1 MTDASVYLG
10 LGDAGIVEKV
20 LETKIAFSGKTNE
33 SQRVIY
39 IKIREMNKPRAGDKC
54 ACFTAD
60 TEVLTKGRG
69 WISIRDVTK
78 EDLVAS
84 LDNGVLQYVHP
95 EATMEYDYEG
105 DMYQLKSN
113 QVDLFTTPNHNLY
126 VKSKGDKEYKL
137 RRADEVYGHPVKHK
151 TNAKNHNED
160 EKRQARKNI
169 KNKDILNHC
178 SINEFQQWM
187 LEAEYKLH
195 DDEDKYTHETQ
206 ESWVHY
212 QGKVYCCTVPSGV
225 IYVRLNMKPVWCGN
239 SRYAQKGTIGAILP
253 EVDMP
258 FVMSGP
264 NQGMRPDIIINPAAI
279 PSRMT
284 NGKLIEI
291 VASKAAALEGK
302 RINATAFR
310 PFQVEDFMSTLWT
323 NGFNSKGNEMMANGM
338 TGKPF
343 QSLIFSGPCYYQVL
357 KHYVKHKMQVRSRGV
372 KNALTQQPIPGRA
385 RGGAIK
391 FEEMIRDA
399 CVSHGVA
406 NVLREKF
413 EHSDASRQIVCVNC
427 KYLSSTANVNA
438 KCRNCGEASYANV
451 SMPYSAKLLINQ
463 LAAAGIMI
471 MTATQPLEKP
481 NTDFIT
487 KNPIP

>member
-1 MTDASVYLG
+1 
-10 LGDAGIVEKV
+10 
-20 LETKIAFSGKTNE
+20 
-33 SQRVIY
+33 
-39 IKIREMNKPRAGDKC
+39 
-54 ACFTAD
+54 
-60 TEVLTKGRG
+60 
-69 WISIRDVTK
+69 
-78 EDLVAS
+78 
-84 LDNGVLQYVHP
+84 
-95 EATMEYDYEG
+95 
-105 DMYQLKSN
+105 
-113 QVDLFTTPNHNLY
+113 
-126 VKSKGDKEYKL
+126 
-137 RRADEVYGHPVKHK
+137 
-151 TNAKNHNED
+151 
-160 EKRQARKNI
+160 
-169 KNKDILNHC
+169 
-178 SINEFQQWM
+178 
-187 LEAEYKLH
+187 
-195 DDEDKYTHETQ
+195 
-206 ESWVHY
+206 
-212 QGKVYCCTVPSGV
+212 
-225 IYVRLNMKPVWCGN
+225 
-239 SRYAQKGTIGAILP
+239 
-253 EVDMP
+253 
-258 FVMSGP
+258 
-264 NQGMRPDIIINPAAI
+264 
-279 PSRMT
+279 
-284 NGKLIEI
+284 
-291 VASKAAALEGK
+291 
-302 RINATAFR
+302 
-310 PFQVEDFMSTLWT
+310 MSTLWT